1 MIVYSP
7 MASGLL
13 SGSMTRARAQA
24 LPEDDWRRADEQ
36 FTEPGLSRSL
46 RVADGVREIAR
57 RLGRHPGEIAI
68 AWTLAN
74 PAVTGAIVGFRRAD
88 HCDDL
93 VRAADLVLSDDDLAE
108 LDALTRREEGG
119 REAAGG

>member
-13 SGSMTRARAQA
+13 SGSMTRARADS

-36 FTEPGLSRSL
+36 FTEPGLTRSL
-46 RVADGVREIAR
+46 RVADGVREVAL

-74 PAVTGAIVGFRRAD
+74 PAVTGAIVGFRRAGHVD
-88 HCDDL
+88 GL
-93 VRAADLVLSDDDLAE
+93 AGAADLLLADGDLAE
-108 LDALTRREEGG
+108 LDALTRRDGDG
-119 REAAGG
+119 